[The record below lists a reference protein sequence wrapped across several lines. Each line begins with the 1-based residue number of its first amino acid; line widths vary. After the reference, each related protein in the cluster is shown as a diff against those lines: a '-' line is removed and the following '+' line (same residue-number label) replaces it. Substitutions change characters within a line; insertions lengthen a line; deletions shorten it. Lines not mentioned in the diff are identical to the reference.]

1 MRHLLFLAAVVLS
14 PLCAGEVLAAKAKG
28 CFTTPEIKAEQEI
41 RHGIYLREAANR
53 CNARYL
59 PGAKDRW
66 QKLEAANGTKFRA
79 ANDKRSKAWEREFP
93 DDWKYKITYAD
104 GRLVTYDRNIPLTAG
119 FCENIDELLAAVEK
133 GGYGAFSKQS
143 KLLRNEV
150 TEDYRLCQ

>member
-1 MRHLLFLAAVVLS
+1 MRYTF
-14 PLCAGEVLAAKAKG
+14 VLAALVLSLPGAVLAAGKPKA
-28 CFTTPEIKAEQEI
+28 CFTLPEIKAEQEI

-53 CNARYL
+53 CNARFL

-66 QKLEAANGTKFRA
+66 QKVEAANGTKFKA

-150 TEDYRLCQ
+150 TEDYKACQ